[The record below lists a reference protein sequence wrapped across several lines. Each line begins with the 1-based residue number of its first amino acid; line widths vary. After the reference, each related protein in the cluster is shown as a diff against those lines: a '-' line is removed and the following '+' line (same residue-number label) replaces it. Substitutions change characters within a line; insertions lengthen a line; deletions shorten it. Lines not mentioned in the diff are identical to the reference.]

1 MGGNGWEGFPP
12 EKYEWVGIWF
22 SEIAD
27 KLSSNEAKIT
37 KELIDAQGQPMNIEG
52 YYFPN
57 EKLAAK
63 AMRPSSTLNRII
75 DNLR

>member
-1 MGGNGWEGFPP
+1 L
-12 EKYEWVGIWF
+12 I
-22 SEIAD
+22 
-27 KLSSNEAKIT
+27 SNEAKIT

-63 AMRPSSTLNRII
+63 AMRPSSVFNKII
-75 DNLR
+75 NNFKNGEA